1 MKVRD
6 KRTEGSSRV
15 RGPQAS
21 EGELAGSQALQGQ
34 CDVCLAERGAQW

>member
-6 KRTEGSSRV
+6 KRTEGNSRG
-15 RGPQAS
+15 RGLQAS

-34 CDVCLAERGAQW
+34 CDVCLAERVVKW